1 MLDRQEVH
9 SSTLCAPRIGLKSC
23 FFAKFDEVAARI
35 PSSGVEDI
43 FETGSFCSSSTLTLT
58 LRGLF
63 AKVLNIQALVA
74 LFGSGEVA
82 DGVAP

>member
-1 MLDRQEVH
+1 
-9 SSTLCAPRIGLKSC
+9 
-23 FFAKFDEVAARI
+23 
-35 PSSGVEDI
+35 
-43 FETGSFCSSSTLTLT
+43 
-58 LRGLF
+58 LF